1 MENLESREER
11 RPRARPTRAEVEPAA
26 LDLLRRYGPG
36 ILGTARRY
44 SLTPE
49 DADDA
54 YQRGLE
60 ILLTKAPSTDH
71 EDLLPWLKTVVKHEA
86 FAIRRQR
93 ERNGVPTEDALEEAV
108 AAASGPDEQAERYE
122 RLQLGAE
129 ALSRLKPQE
138 IRCLLLR
145 AEGYSYRQICQET
158 GWTYTKVNRC
168 LTEGRRSFLAQIT
181 GIEAGAECK
190 RLSPL
195 LSALADGEATHRDLL
210 TLRPHLRSCLAC
222 RATLRQYRSV
232 PARVTAGVAPIA
244 SVPDA
249 DMPGSVSRSFDFVV
263 SWLQERSLL
272 LGMKAQQAVEMA
284 SAGKVAAVAASTAAL
299 AGGGVAT
306 INSLEH
312 ERDRPEKSDREPR
325 REPPPAP
332 VRPVERPLPA
342 RPDPSRSKRRDP
354 TPTAPPQ
361 PPASA
366 AASAPPPQRSGASS
380 QGSAPAAA
388 PAPRRPSRSAGTG
401 SPTSAETSAPPQSD
415 GDTEEAG
422 VKPEAEY
429 GF

>member
-1 MENLESREER
+1 MENLERREEPR
-11 RPRARPTRAEVEPAA
+11 RRARPPRAEVEPAA
-26 LDLLRRYGPG
+26 LALIKRYGPG

-93 ERNGVPTEDALEEAV
+93 ERNGVPTEDALEEA
-108 AAASGPDEQAERYE
+108 AAEASAPDEQAERYE

-181 GIEAGAECK
+181 GIESGAECK

-195 LSALADGEATHRDLL
+195 LSALADGEATHQDML

-232 PARVTAGVAPIA
+232 PARVTAVVAPIA
-244 SVPDA
+244 GLPDA
-249 DMPGSVSRSFDFVV
+249 DMPSAVSRGFDFLV
-263 SWLQERSLL
+263 SWMQDRSLL
-272 LGMKAQQAVEMA
+272 LGMKVQQVVEMA

-306 INSLEH
+306 VNSLEH
-312 ERDRPEKSDREPR
+312 ERERPQKAHGESRGERHAAPPR
-325 REPPPAP
+325 R
-332 VRPVERPLPA
+332 VERPLPQRPEPSRTK
-342 RPDPSRSKRRDP
+342 RPDPP
-354 TPTAPPQ
+354 PAAPP
-361 PPASA
+361 PSADSA
-366 AASAPPPQRSGASS
+366 AASSPAPQQSGGAWQDPAPAPPPPQS
-380 QGSAPAAA
+380 
-388 PAPRRPSRSAGTG
+388 SRSPSTAP
-401 SPTSAETSAPPQSD
+401 PTSTKTSKPSASD
-415 GDTEEAG
+415 GEAEEAD
-422 VKPEAEY
+422 VKPEAAY
-429 GF
+429 GL

>member
-195 LSALADGEATHRDLL
+195 LSALADGEATHQDLL

-312 ERDRPEKSDREPR
+312 ERDRPQKAHGEPR
-325 REPPPAP
+325 RERPAAP
-332 VRPVERPLPA
+332 VRPVEQPLPRPEPSRTK
-342 RPDPSRSKRRDP
+342 RPDPP
-354 TPTAPPQ
+354 PVAPPQ
-361 PPASA
+361 PPDSA
-366 AASAPPPQRSGASS
+366 AASSPAPQTSGGAS
-380 QGSAPAAA
+380 QA
-388 PAPRRPSRSAGTG
+388 PAPAPSPPQSSRS
-401 SPTSAETSAPPQSD
+401 TSSAPPASAKRSEPPQSD
-415 GDTEEAG
+415 GEAQEAG